1 MREEGIVVV
10 KEEKKSFL
18 GKLFRLAMFAV
29 AVYGAVTAAKKAM
42 TRLSRRLEEENEGSE
57 KKRFLTFLNGRTVS
71 LADETVAEIEMNTV
85 ASGVELD
92 LSETELSG
100 DEEICVRALLSAVVI
115 KVPPMV
121 CVEVDDTNIISGF
134 MNLVPNYEQDIL
146 PVIHIKVQSLLS
158 CVKIEMQT
166 E

>member
-42 TRLSRRLEEENEGSE
+42 TRLSRRLEEENEGNE

-92 LSETELSG
+92 LS
-100 DEEICVRALLSAVVI
+100 
-115 KVPPMV
+115 
-121 CVEVDDTNIISGF
+121 
-134 MNLVPNYEQDIL
+134 
-146 PVIHIKVQSLLS
+146 
-158 CVKIEMQT
+158 
-166 E
+166 